1 MYRITLETML
11 QKELTKNE
19 WEVSESFLQSI
30 RDMGPIKQYFTQGA
44 DWSKPNVIDSC
55 PCIIEDLSKVET
67 VEDLRSAIE
76 RLKEDMEKN
85 MSALWGKTRIVEMF
99 IPFS

>member
-1 MYRITLETML
+1 MKLQTLL
-11 QKELTKNE
+11 QDELERDN
-19 WEVSESFLQSI
+19 WRVSESFLQSI
-30 RDMGPIKQYFTQGA
+30 RDMGPIKQHFTQGA
-44 DWSKPNVIDSC
+44 DWSKPNAMDSC
-55 PCIIEDLSKVET
+55 PCITEDLSKVET

-85 MSALWGKTRIVEMF
+85 MPDLWGKTRIVEMF